1 MESYT
6 CVSASTVCCRCA
18 NHLNKSYA
26 HFIHRPEKMAKL
38 PVILGNLDVTVD
50 SVAPDVISK
59 AYFSPLPVS
68 HFHGFIWL
76 FSKLMH

>member
-1 MESYT
+1 
-6 CVSASTVCCRCA
+6 
-18 NHLNKSYA
+18 
-26 HFIHRPEKMAKL
+26 MAKL